1 MTQDYGNKIRAI
13 RMAEGITQAAMA
25 KECSL
30 ALCSLRNIESGA
42 DGVGLKTIERIV
54 RTARFEKY
62 TLWMMISKT
71 TEAAGQISPAL
82 SHSGPEKTE

>member
-13 RMAEGITQAAMA
+13 RMAEGITQAVMA
-25 KECSL
+25 RECSL
-30 ALCSLRNIESGA
+30 ALSSLRNIESGG

-62 TLWMMISKT
+62 TLWMMIGKT
-71 TEAAGQISPAL
+71 TEAAGQVSPAL
-82 SHSGPEKTE
+82 THSGPEKTE

>member
-1 MTQDYGNKIRAI
+1 MIQDYGNKIRAI
-13 RMAEGITQAAMA
+13 RMAEGITQTAMA

-30 ALCSLRNIESGA
+30 ALNSLRNIESGG

-54 RTARFEKY
+54 HTARFEKY
-62 TLWMMISKT
+62 TLWMMIGKT

>member
-13 RMAEGITQAAMA
+13 RMAEGITQTAMA
-25 KECSL
+25 KECGI
-30 ALCSLRNIESGA
+30 ALSRLRNIESGG

-54 RTARFEKY
+54 STARLEKY
-62 TLWMMISKT
+62 TLWMMIGKT

>member
-13 RMAEGITQAAMA
+13 RMAEGMTQAAMA
-25 KECSL
+25 KECGLPLGSFK
-30 ALCSLRNIESGA
+30 NIES
-42 DGVGLKTIERIV
+42 DSNHVGLSTIERIV
-54 RTARFEKY
+54 RTAKFEKY
-62 TLWMMISKT
+62 TLWMMIGKT

>member
-13 RMAEGITQAAMA
+13 RMAEGITQTAMA
-25 KECSL
+25 KECNI
-30 ALCSLRNIESGA
+30 ALSSLRNTESGG
-42 DGVGLKTIERIV
+42 DGVDLKTIERIV

-62 TLWMMISKT
+62 TLWMMIGKT

-82 SHSGPEKTE
+82 THSGPEKTE